1 VDTAGR
7 ARVRQRC
14 WVSDSEVERL
24 RRTGPWEPKRL
35 GLRLFTIAA
44 TVTRHSRA
52 VVLTPNQKHPWA
64 ALAHDAITALR

>member
-1 VDTAGR
+1 MQLLALTSTN
-7 ARVRQRC
+7 AR
-14 WVSDSEVERL
+14 
-24 RRTGPWEPKRL
+24 RREPKRL

-52 VVLTPNQKHPWA
+52 VVLTPNEKHPWA